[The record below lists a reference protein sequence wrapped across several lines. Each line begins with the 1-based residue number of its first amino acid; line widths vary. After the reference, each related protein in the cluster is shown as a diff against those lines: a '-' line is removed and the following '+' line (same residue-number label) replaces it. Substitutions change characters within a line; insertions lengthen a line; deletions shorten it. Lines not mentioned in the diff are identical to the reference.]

1 MYLKQELVIFFL
13 QRRALLFEM
22 ELKVAVSEGGSR
34 LRMWGWSPGFVDERH
49 PGRGSPA
56 PWRQLTL
63 FPGWNF
69 W

>member
-34 LRMWGWSPGFVDERH
+34 LRKWSWSPGFVVERY

-56 PWRQLTL
+56 LLRQVAPG
-63 FPGWNF
+63 PGWNF
-69 W
+69 